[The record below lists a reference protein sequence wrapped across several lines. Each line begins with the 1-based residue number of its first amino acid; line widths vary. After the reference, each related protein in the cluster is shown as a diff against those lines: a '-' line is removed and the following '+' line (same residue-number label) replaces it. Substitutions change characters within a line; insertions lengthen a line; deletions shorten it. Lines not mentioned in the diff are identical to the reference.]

1 MEDGADEAAD
11 STTGNEARGDGA
23 AFTEAEFI

>member
-11 STTGNEARGDGA
+11 GTAGNEARGNGA
-23 AFTEAEFI
+23 AFTEAKFV